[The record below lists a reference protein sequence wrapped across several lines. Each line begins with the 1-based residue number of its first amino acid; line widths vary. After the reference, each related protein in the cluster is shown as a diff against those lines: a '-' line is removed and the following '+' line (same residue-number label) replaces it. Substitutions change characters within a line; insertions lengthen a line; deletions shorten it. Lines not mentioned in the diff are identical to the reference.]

1 VPNLKEVDAIRHLD
15 PIEPP
20 HTFIRL
26 SIIGAP
32 SGTHGSSTL
41 DQAPNIQHWLVP
53 VVREAG
59 AARQLLGAV
68 RFGDATEL
76 LGELVSANPES
87 TPAWGLLLRTHVSG
101 GDPMGA
107 VEASREWL
115 ESGASGAPSAADVQT
130 LERSVAANGDAGYWS
145 WMLGRLNTELEADT
159 HVSHMDLAA
168 ANAGM
173 GNDDAAITHLAAA
186 LAAAEPACSRCARIQ
201 SGTTFAA
208 TIGSRVSCVKPRT
221 SASPRPCVVGEAEA
235 RKETPTI
242 TARSPKGFKHS
253 GVAVLSDVV
262 PVEHPTVHGHVHSR
276 RKYL

>member
-41 DQAPNIQHWLVP
+41 DQALIIQHWLVP
-53 VVREAG
+53 VVRKAG

-76 LGELVSANPES
+76 LEELVSANPES

-115 ESGASGAPSAADVQT
+115 ESGASEAPSAADVQT

-186 LAAAEPACSRCARIQ
+186 LAAAEPGLLTLRSDPVWDDLRRDNRFESLLCEAQDLR
-201 SGTTFAA
+201 F
-208 TIGSRVSCVKPRT
+208 
-221 SASPRPCVVGEAEA
+221 SPTMRGWRGGGAE
-235 RKETPTI
+235 RDPDNN
-242 TARSPKGFKHS
+242 R
-253 GVAVLSDVV
+253 
-262 PVEHPTVHGHVHSR
+262 
-276 RKYL
+276 

>member
-130 LERSVAANGDAGYWS
+130 SRRPDVRTFGRREWRRRLLVLDAGS
-145 WMLGRLNTELEADT
+145 TQHRVRGRHARVPYGPCGRQRRNGQRRRSDYT
-159 HVSHMDLAA
+159 
-168 ANAGM
+168 
-173 GNDDAAITHLAAA
+173 
-186 LAAAEPACSRCARIQ
+186 PRRCPR
-201 SGTTFAA
+201 
-208 TIGSRVSCVKPRT
+208 SC
-221 SASPRPCVVGEAEA
+221 
-235 RKETPTI
+235 
-242 TARSPKGFKHS
+242 
-253 GVAVLSDVV
+253 
-262 PVEHPTVHGHVHSR
+262 
-276 RKYL
+276 